1 MIALA
6 FALALTVA
14 PQEIP
19 AVCDPA
25 PGVAPDWAAC
35 AAALPEGSPEQR
47 LARLN
52 LAAEAYLGRD
62 YGTADRVY
70 DQAGDFGPFAS
81 DALYAFRAD
90 TRWQVGREKEA
101 VADARSS
108 WRLLAAEPV
117 AAAGSPAAEVAEQE
131 YRRRFLLSLILPIL
145 KNGRDPAFGEA
156 FAAFR
161 ALPVKD
167 ADGYGS
173 LALVL
178 EQLGDFDGA
187 LEASLVAVK
196 AAPTNAGYLNN
207 HCYILVRAGRPA
219 EGLPFCEKA
228 VQAAPEIGAVRHSL
242 AAALAGAGRCD
253 EADAALAEARRLE
266 PATALYQQA
275 IACVAGQGG
284 DPAPAPSV

>member
-6 FALALTVA
+6 FALALTAA

-47 LARLN
+47 LARQN
-52 LAAEAYLGRD
+52 QATEAYLNRD
-62 YGTADRVY
+62 YGAAERLY
-70 DQAGDFGPFAS
+70 DAAAGDDDAYS
-81 DALYAFRAD
+81 DVFLHAFRAD
-90 TRWQVGREKEA
+90 TFRQVGRDKEA
-101 VADARSS
+101 TADARMAWLILSDDPAHEAQ
-108 WRLLAAEPV
+108 RQLTPV
-117 AAAGSPAAEVAEQE
+117 DEEG
-131 YRRRFLLSLILPIL
+131 RRFLLSLVLPIL
-145 KNGRDPAFGEA
+145 KTGRDPSFEAA
-156 FAAFR
+156 FADFR

-196 AAPTNAGYLNN
+196 AAPTNASYLNN

-242 AAALAGAGRCD
+242 AAALAGAGRCN

-275 IACVAGQGG
+275 IACVAGPGG
-284 DPAPAPSV
+284 DPGSAPSV

>member
-1 MIALA
+1 MIALV
-6 FALALTVA
+6 FALALSIT
-14 PQEIP
+14 PQEVP

-25 PGVAPDWAAC
+25 PGVTPDWAAC
-35 AAALPEGSPEQR
+35 AAALPEGSPQQR

-52 LAAEAYLGRD
+52 QATQAYLDRD
-62 YGTADRVY
+62 YGLAVRLYDEAAGEEAVY
-70 DQAGDFGPFAS
+70 S
-81 DALYAFRAD
+81 DVFLHAFRAD
-90 TRWQVGREKEA
+90 AFQQVGRDKDA
-101 VADARSS
+101 ATDARTAWLILSDD
-108 WRLLAAEPV
+108 
-117 AAAGSPAAEVAEQE
+117 PAHEALRREGPTLGEE
-131 YRRRFLLSLILPIL
+131 DRRFLLSLILPIL
-145 KNGRDPAFGEA
+145 KKGREPAFEPA

-196 AAPTNAGYLNN
+196 AAPTSPAYLNN

-228 VQAAPEIGAVRHSL
+228 VQGAPEIAAIRHSL
-242 AAALAGAGRCD
+242 ATALAGAGRCP
-253 EADAALAEARRLE
+253 EAEAALTEARRLD
-266 PATALYQQA
+266 PATVLYRQPL
-275 IACVAGQGG
+275 ACTAG
-284 DPAPAPSV
+284 

>member
-6 FALALTVA
+6 FALALIAA

-47 LARLN
+47 LARQN
-52 LAAEAYLGRD
+52 QATEAYLNRD
-62 YGTADRVY
+62 YGAAERLY
-70 DQAGDFGPFAS
+70 DEAAAGDGEIYS
-81 DALYAFRAD
+81 DVWMHAFRGD
-90 TRWQVGREKEA
+90 TYQQVGRDKEA
-101 VADARSS
+101 VADARLA
-108 WRLLAAEPV
+108 WLLLSDDPAHEAARALGGPV
-117 AAAGSPAAEVAEQE
+117 DEEG
-131 YRRRFLLSLILPIL
+131 RRFLLSLILPIL
-145 KNGRDPAFGEA
+145 KKGRDPVFDDA
-156 FAAFR
+156 FAAFLD
-161 ALPVKD
+161 LPVK
-167 ADGYGS
+167 GVEGHS
-173 LALVL
+173 TLALVL

-196 AAPTNAGYLNN
+196 AAPADPGYLNN

-228 VQAAPEIGAVRHSL
+228 VQGAPDVGAVRHSL

-253 EADAALAEARRLE
+253 EAEAALAEARRLE
-266 PATALYQQA
+266 PATVLYQQP
-275 IACVAGQGG
+275 IACTAE
-284 DPAPAPSV
+284 

>member
-6 FALALTVA
+6 FALALIAA

-35 AAALPEGSPEQR
+35 ADALPEGSPEQR
-47 LARLN
+47 LARQN
-52 LAAEAYLGRD
+52 QATEAYLNRD
-62 YGTADRVY
+62 YGAAEQLY
-70 DQAGDFGPFAS
+70 DAAAAGDVLFS
-81 DALYAFRAD
+81 DVFLHAFRAD
-90 TRWQVGREKEA
+90 TYRQVGRDKEA
-101 VADARSS
+101 TADARMAWLILSGDPAHEAQ
-108 WRLLAAEPV
+108 RQLAPV
-117 AAAGSPAAEVAEQE
+117 DEEG
-131 YRRRFLLSLILPIL
+131 RRFLLSLVLPIL
-145 KNGRDPAFGEA
+145 KTGRDPAFEPA

-196 AAPTNAGYLNN
+196 AAPADPGYLNN

-228 VQAAPEIGAVRHSL
+228 VQGAPDVGAVRHSL

-253 EADAALAEARRLE
+253 EAEAALAEARRLE
-266 PATALYQQA
+266 PATVLYQQP
-275 IACVAGQGG
+275 IACTAG
-284 DPAPAPSV
+284 

>member
-6 FALALTVA
+6 FALMLTTA
-14 PQEIP
+14 PQEVP

-35 AAALPEGSPEQR
+35 AAALPEGSPEQA

-52 LAAEAYLGRD
+52 QATEAYLNRD
-62 YGTADRVY
+62 YAAAERLY
-70 DQAGDFGPFAS
+70 DAAAGDGEVYS
-81 DALYAFRAD
+81 DVFLHAFRAD
-90 TRWQVGREKEA
+90 TFRQVGRDKEA
-101 VADARSS
+101 TADARIAWLILSDDPAH
-108 WRLLAAEPV
+108 AAPREMAPIDDE
-117 AAAGSPAAEVAEQE
+117 G
-131 YRRRFLLSLILPIL
+131 RRFLLSLVLPIL
-145 KNGRDPAFGEA
+145 KTGRDPAFEPA

-196 AAPTNAGYLNN
+196 AAPTDAGYLNN

-228 VQAAPEIGAVRHSL
+228 VQGAPEIGAVRHSL
-242 AAALAGAGRCD
+242 AAALAGAGRCE
-253 EADAALAEARRLE
+253 EAEAALAEARRLE
-266 PATALYQQA
+266 PATVLYQQP
-275 IACVAGQGG
+275 IACTAQ
-284 DPAPAPSV
+284 

>member
-47 LARLN
+47 LARQN
-52 LAAEAYLGRD
+52 QATEAYLNRD
-62 YGTADRVY
+62 YGAAERLY
-70 DQAGDFGPFAS
+70 DAAAGDDDAYS
-81 DALYAFRAD
+81 DVFLHAFRAD
-90 TRWQVGREKEA
+90 TFRQVGRDKEA
-101 VADARSS
+101 TADARMAWLILSDDPAHEGQ
-108 WRLLAAEPV
+108 RQLAPV
-117 AAAGSPAAEVAEQE
+117 DEEG
-131 YRRRFLLSLILPIL
+131 RRFLLSLVLPIL
-145 KNGRDPAFGEA
+145 KTGRDPAFEAA
-156 FAAFR
+156 FADFR

-196 AAPTNAGYLNN
+196 AAPTNASYLNN

-284 DPAPAPSV
+284 DPGSAPSV